1 MLTSEQHRCSNEK
14 RNFSAEFKRESAQLV
29 VDQKYTVAD
38 AAKAMDVGLSTMTR
52 WVKQLRDERQGKT
65 PKASPI
71 TPEQI
76 EIRKLRKKLQRIEM
90 ENEILKK
97 GGVLRKAVRL
107 RYAFIRDNT
116 CCWPVRL
123 LCRVLDVHPSGFYA
137 WLQQPH
143 SQRHQADLRL
153 TGQIKQFWLESG
165 CVYGYRKIHLDL
177 RDSGQQCG
185 VNRVWR
191 LMKRVGIKAQVGY
204 RSPRAR
210 KGEASIM
217 SPNRLQRQFNPD
229 APDERWVTDITYI
242 RTHEGWLYLAVV
254 VALFSRKII
263 GWSMQSRMTKDIVLN
278 ALLMAVWRRNPEK
291 QVLVHSDQGSQY
303 TSHEWQSFLK
313 SHGLEGSMSRRG
325 NCHDN
330 AVAESFF
337 QLLKRERIKKKI
349 YGMREEARSD
359 IFDYIEMFYNSKRRH
374 GSSEQ
379 MSPTEYENQYYQRLG
394 SV

>member
-1 MLTSEQHRCSNEK
+1 MKK

-107 RYAFIRDNT
+107 RYAFIRDNS

-254 VALFSRKII
+254 VDLFSRKII